1 MRNLSTVRN
10 LGKTARVA
18 APKVVQIKGK
28 GFNAGGYD
36 PRASNKVD
44 PVSEPRVPGVSQKQA
59 SGQTSSY
66 LPTQGLAKGGKVQAM
81 KNGKGKV
88 ISCQNY

>member
-1 MRNLSTVRN
+1 MRALSTTKN
-10 LGKTARVA
+10 LTKTA
-18 APKVVQIKGK
+18 KVKGPQVHQIRAK

-36 PRASNKVD
+36 PRASNNVK
-44 PVSEPRVPGVSQKQA
+44 PVSEPRVPGVSQKQKFGA
-59 SGQTSSY
+59 TQSY
-66 LPTQGLAKGGKVQAM
+66 LPEQGFEKGGRVQAM

>member
-10 LGKTARVA
+10 LGKAPRVN

-36 PRASNKVD
+36 PRASNNVK
-44 PVSEPRVPGVSQKQA
+44 PVSEPRIPKAQ
-59 SGQTSSY
+59 SGATSSY
-66 LPTQGLAKGGKVQAM
+66 LPTQGLAKGGMVQAM
-81 KNGKGKV
+81 GNGKGKQ
-88 ISCQNY
+88 ISCKTY